1 MWYWQVSTGNWHV
14 LPVVNITETRVH
26 KFTYHIGA
34 LIFFFIQSCSKYHT
48 YPFKFLFSPVS
59 QVIFKHI
66 SNLYQFGTKI

>member
-34 LIFFFIQSCSKYHT
+34 LIFFSFRVVPNIILILSSFCFPPSLKLY
-48 YPFKFLFSPVS
+48 
-59 QVIFKHI
+59 
-66 SNLYQFGTKI
+66 SNT